1 MDHHMAKSN
10 RRKKQD
16 RAKAEARRAE
26 QARLKASAERDRQR
40 DENFTT
46 MLDPRTTAPEVA
58 RLLMTE
64 GANSL
69 LGGLVAR
76 GRQLSGAT
84 AEDLAETSR
93 LLLEDS
99 PEGPGL
105 NVLSFAMAAAHAGG
119 DEDAED
125 QHRADLL
132 ARATAL
138 DSADPED
145 PGPMHAA
152 HGSDGR
158 WVRAVREVALLG
170 HPGEVADLLQP
181 YLAQHPG
188 NEQAISALAAA
199 AGKSYEVAKDNGPG
213 SERAQAAL
221 ARFADRSGLIAT
233 REAVLAFLDRT
244 PWGDVVRDRVA
255 AQVAEVPDEVAL
267 NWPAA
272 ERDAYTAL
280 AREVAIL
287 TMEEGEDEDE
297 DAPATEIAQG
307 LQAGERR
314 LSLLADFAADRQVP
328 EALARYASAW
338 DEHAR
343 FGVWQLADPVPQP
356 GVWVTDLVCG
366 DSVYAEFPAEI
377 LDQAGPWA
385 VWAGCLVPL
394 DGVWRSTGT
403 GLLLS
408 PAEGD
413 AVAQYAERAT
423 QMILLSL
430 AGVPREQIPD
440 REPIPFGRA
449 EPYGV
454 RWEYEEP
461 MPAGFADLAGKTVSA
476 VLMEVAREVARHRAT
491 PPRLQNTDGD
501 PLLLIDATISVT
513 GNVTDLLLAHP
524 DFALAEDPDHSD
536 GGEEAGT
543 RLEWWGRPVPAAQ
556 AAQLRAQLGDTLT
569 EPGQEQEQRW
579 LRGSMTV
586 TDGIIAVS
594 VNSRK
599 RLDRLVRILAK
610 LGAAPVVTAESRVDP
625 ALDLAWGTGAW
636 PGAVGAAP
644 APDGWEKAWLDE
656 RIPALD
662 GLTPR
667 EAAEGNTASVMRLES
682 LLRQFEYRAGL
693 AGSADGNGGVDV
705 AWLRTELGLQDD

>member
-1 MDHHMAKSN
+1 MAKSN

-16 RAKAEARRAE
+16 RARAEARRAE

-40 DENFTT
+40 DENVTK
-46 MLDPRTTAPEVA
+46 MLDPQTTPREVA
-58 RLLMTE
+58 QLLMTE

-84 AEDLAETSR
+84 AKDLAEISSF
-93 LLLEDS
+93 LLEGS
-99 PEGPGL
+99 PEGCGL
-105 NVLSFAMAAAHAGG
+105 NILAFAMAAAHAGG

-125 QHRADLL
+125 QHRAALL
-132 ARATAL
+132 ARAAAL
-138 DSADPED
+138 DSAAQED
-145 PGPMHAA
+145 PGLKSAGYGP
-152 HGSDGR
+152 GDR

-170 HPGEVADLLQP
+170 HPGEAADLLEP

-188 NEQAISALAAA
+188 NEPGMSALAAA
-199 AGKSYEVAKDNGPG
+199 AGNSYEVAKDNGPG
-213 SERAQAAL
+213 ADRARAVL

-244 PWGDVVRDRVA
+244 SWGDFVRDRVA
-255 AQVAEVPDEVAL
+255 AEVAAVPNEIAL

-280 AREVAIL
+280 AREVAFL
-287 TMEEGEDEDE
+287 TIDEGDSDDE
-297 DAPATEIAQG
+297 DASPAEIAAS
-307 LQAGERR
+307 LKAGKRR
-314 LSLLADFAADRQVP
+314 LSLLAGFAADQQTP
-328 EALARYASAW
+328 AALAGYAAAW

-343 FGVWQLADPVPQP
+343 FGVWQVADPVPRP
-356 GVWVTDLVCG
+356 GVWVTDLACG
-366 DSVYAEFPAEI
+366 ESMYAEFPAEI
-377 LDQAGPWA
+377 LDQAPPWT

-423 QMILLSL
+423 QMILLVL
-430 AGVPREQIPD
+430 AGTEQLPE

-461 MPAGFADLAGKTVSA
+461 MPEGFADLAGKTVSA
-476 VLMEVAREVARHRAT
+476 VIMEVAREVARHRAIS
-491 PPRLQNTDGD
+491 PQMRNTDGD
-501 PLLLIDATISVT
+501 PMLLIDATVSVT
-513 GNVTDLLLAHP
+513 GNVTGRLLAHP
-524 DFALAEDPDHSD
+524 DFALAEESAGFD
-536 GGEEAGT
+536 GQEDEQEEAGT
-543 RLEWWGRPVPAAQ
+543 RLEWWGRPVPAGQ
-556 AAQLRAQLGDTLT
+556 SAALLAGMPAHLGGA
-569 EPGQEQEQRW
+569 PIEQEQRW
-579 LRGSMTV
+579 LRGSLTV
-586 TDGIIAVS
+586 SDGIVQVS

-599 RLDRLVRILAK
+599 RMDRLVRILAK
-610 LGAAPVVTAESRVDP
+610 IGAAPVITAQSRVDP
-625 ALDLAWGTGAW
+625 ALDFELGTSAG
-636 PGAVGAAP
+636 P
-644 APDGWEKAWLDE
+644 ATEGWERAWLDE
-656 RIPALD
+656 QIPALD

-693 AGSADGNGGVDV
+693 AGSDVADI
-705 AWLRTELGLQDD
+705 AWLRTELGFEEA